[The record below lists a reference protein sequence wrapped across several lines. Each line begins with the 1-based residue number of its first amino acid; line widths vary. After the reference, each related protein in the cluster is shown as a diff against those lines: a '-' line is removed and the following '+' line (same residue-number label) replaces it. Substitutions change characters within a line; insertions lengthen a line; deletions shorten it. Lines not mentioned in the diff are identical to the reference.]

1 MLNLFYCYFGFSYSS
16 YFLHIMLTPEICIAT
31 INDINQLQQI
41 GRQTFSETFADENSE
56 EDMFNYLKEGFS
68 LDKLRGEIVNKNSE
82 FYFAKVSGEVV
93 GYLKVNTGNAQTE
106 LKNQEALEIERIYV
120 LKAFHG
126 NRVGQALFEK
136 AMERALVL
144 KAVFVWLG
152 VWEKNIKAIRFYE
165 KNGFAT
171 FDKHVFLLGNDAQT
185 DLMMKREL

>member
-1 MLNLFYCYFGFSYSS
+1 MQ
-16 YFLHIMLTPEICIAT
+16 TPEICIAT